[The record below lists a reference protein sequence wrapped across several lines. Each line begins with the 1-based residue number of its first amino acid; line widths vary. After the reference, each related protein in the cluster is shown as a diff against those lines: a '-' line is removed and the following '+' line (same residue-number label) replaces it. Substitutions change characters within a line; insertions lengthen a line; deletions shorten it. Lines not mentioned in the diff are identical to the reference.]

1 MRAHTTRSA
10 ARASADLRSVAAAA
24 CALALALAG
33 CASSVSTSSFKG
45 EEHEIAQTV
54 ANLQSDTSAQ
64 DQAKVCANDLA
75 QALVERLNQA
85 PGGCKQAIKT
95 LQAEIDPGLE
105 VKVESVHI
113 AGTTATAKVKST
125 FEGKRRLYTL
135 EFVKQGGR
143 WKVSGIQ

>member
-1 MRAHTTRSA
+1 MQSAADSPLVVGVKRRVAPTRSTIG
-10 ARASADLRSVAAAA
+10 RGR
-24 CALALALAG
+24 G
-33 CASSVSTSSFKG
+33 
-45 EEHEIAQTV
+45 
-54 ANLQSDTSAQ
+54 
-64 DQAKVCANDLA
+64 
-75 QALVERLNQA
+75 NQA

-125 FEGKRRLYTL
+125 FEGKRRLSTL